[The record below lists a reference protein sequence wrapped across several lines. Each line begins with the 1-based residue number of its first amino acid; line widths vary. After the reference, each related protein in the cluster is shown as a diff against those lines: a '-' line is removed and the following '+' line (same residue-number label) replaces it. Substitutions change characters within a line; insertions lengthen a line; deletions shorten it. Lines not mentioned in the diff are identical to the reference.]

1 MQHSEAKDSMAF
13 NTIQPVNM
21 DASLNE
27 DFMLEADEKMEME
40 NSVCQ
45 RENTMT
51 VTQKTIPEMQDIE
64 LSKAICVT
72 DESNVMLKPR

>member
-1 MQHSEAKDSMAF
+1 MQQSEAKDSMAF

-27 DFMLEADEKMEME
+27 DFMLEADEKMEVE

-51 VTQKTIPEMQDIE
+51 VTQKTIPEM
-64 LSKAICVT
+64 
-72 DESNVMLKPR
+72 